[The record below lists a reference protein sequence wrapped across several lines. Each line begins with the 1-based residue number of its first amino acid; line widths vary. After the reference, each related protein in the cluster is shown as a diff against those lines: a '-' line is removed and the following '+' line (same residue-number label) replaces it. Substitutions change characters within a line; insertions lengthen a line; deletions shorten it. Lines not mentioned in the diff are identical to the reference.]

1 MNLAAI
7 SSVSIG
13 LETLRAN
20 PLRTVLSTLGIIIG
34 AASLVAVLAL
44 GDGLER
50 YGRQQ
55 LEQTTDLQ
63 SVVIQPRTAQ
73 FIDGQSFPIEG
84 YPVFSAA
91 DAGSLLHAI
100 PESRGVAITLTGQ
113 SPIVGLATDSV
124 SVLVVATL
132 SSAADLF
139 DMKLAAGRYFSAE
152 EARSNAPVIVLSH
165 RLAAQLMGGAAE
177 SAIGRTVRL
186 RGRERRVVGVRA
198 GLEHETGGTAYVPL
212 EAVADALA
220 PTPRPRAPELVLQ
233 ARSVE
238 AVPAVQ
244 RGAEAWLA
252 ARYGDWK
259 RIARVTANQARVAQA
274 SQAILVFKGF
284 MGAITGISLL
294 VGGIGIMNVLLASV
308 TERTREIGIRKA
320 IGARSRDVLVQFLS
334 ESVAISGLGSMLGA
348 LLGLAGA
355 FGVTALIRQQSEA
368 RVYAAFSWGTLAVSA
383 LAALMVGISFGMYPA
398 LRAARLS
405 PIDAIRHE

>member
-1 MNLAAI
+1 MNLAAL

-13 LETLRAN
+13 LAALRVH

-73 FIDGQSFPIEG
+73 LIDGQSFLIEG

-91 DAGSLLHAI
+91 DADSLLRAI
-100 PESRGVAITLTGQ
+100 PESKGAAISLTGQ
-113 SPIVGLATDSV
+113 SPIAGLATDTV
-124 SVLVVATL
+124 SVMVVATL
-132 SSAADLF
+132 SSAAELF

-152 EARSNAPVIVLSH
+152 EARANLPVVVLSH
-165 RLAAQLMGGAAE
+165 GLAARLTGGTAE
-177 SAIGRTVRL
+177 SAVGSVVRL
-186 RGRERRVVGVRA
+186 RGRERTVVGVRA
-198 GLEHETGGTAYVPL
+198 RPVNEAGGAAYVPL
-212 EAVADALA
+212 EATDALA
-220 PTPRPRAPELVLQ
+220 PTPRPRAPDLVLQ

-238 AVPAVQ
+238 AVPAVK

-252 ARYGDWK
+252 ARYGDWT
-259 RIARVTANQARVAQA
+259 RVARVTAHQARVAQA

-320 IGARSRDVLVQFLS
+320 IGARGQDVLVQFLS
-334 ESVAISGLGSMLGA
+334 ESVAISGLGSLLGA

-355 FGVTALIRQQSEA
+355 FGITALIRQQSQA
-368 RVYAAFSWGTLAVSA
+368 RVYAAFSWGTVAVSA
-383 LAALMVGISFGMYPA
+383 LAALVVGIAFGMYPA
-398 LRAARLS
+398 LRASRLS